1 MSQFQTREPEPGT
14 LVVDLEGEMD
24 LSNASDIRKQLI
36 ARMQD
41 GLQHLVINLA
51 GLTFLD
57 STGLGALLAATL
69 KAQAMDARVS
79 FVAPQARVRQVCKI
93 AGLREGVNLWE
104 TEDQV
109 LGTAAP
115 T

>member
-1 MSQFQTREPEPGT
+1 MIQFREPESGT

-24 LSNASDIRKQLI
+24 LSNAGDLRKKIL

-57 STGLGALLAATL
+57 STGLGALLATTV
-69 KAQAMDARVS
+69 KAQAMEARVA
-79 FVAPQARVRQVCKI
+79 FVAPQPRVRQVCMI
-93 AGLREGVNLWE
+93 AGLKPGVNLWD
-104 TEDQV
+104 TEEQV
-109 LGTAAP
+109 LGTAAA